1 MKTGRAQPQATRP
14 RQTCRKNPI
23 SSSAQRFE
31 LHRRAPLGTELPRQA
46 QDKHGAPARLQQRC
60 SGGRPVQVRFGGA
73 LERCAARSHTRIR
86 NGCQASSTERTLPNM
101 IPQRKDMNVG
111 AIRCLAVALLVLVV
125 APSSALGQSGRY
137 SPADL
142 DQLKKDIQAM
152 LDEARVPGASIALVA
167 ADQVIWA
174 GGLGRADVV
183 RAVPVTDSTL
193 LRVGSISKSFT
204 APAILALVEQ
214 GRLNLDTM
222 IRELVPNVEYTNR
235 WEGTHPITVA
245 HLLEHT
251 TGFDDIHFVEV
262 AKDDDPDITVEQG
275 LAFHP
280 HSRISRWPPGTHMSY
295 ANSGPAIAA
304 LVLETLTGQKFET
317 YVKEHVLDPLGM
329 VNSTFSFPAN
339 PDLLARGYAADGKTE
354 TRYDHIVMRPSGALN
369 TSSREM
375 SRFLRLM
382 INRGRVDETQLFRP
396 ETIAR
401 MERPAT
407 TLAARAG
414 HDFGY
419 GLGNEASIIAGHVF
433 HGHGGSTATGFIS
446 TYAYSAELGVGYFVS
461 TNMISGQL
469 PAIARRI
476 VEFLAAGRVATKA
489 PPIRLDPT
497 QVARVAGY
505 YQVATPRN
513 QFLNFLYRF
522 AWLWHVW
529 EEDGRLFRRSL
540 LGGEKTELI
549 PVSEAAFRTEDQPV
563 ATLFLVTDERGTTYL
578 QSGFEGQMR
587 KISAL
592 TAWIQPVAAGLALLL
607 MLGSVLVGLVWLV
620 ARLLGRMKR
629 VPGSH
634 VVPQFL
640 TSISLFGGFLLTAVN
655 LKVID
660 DLVRISVA
668 TLAFFLG
675 TLAFALLSAYLA
687 FRLVR
692 PVPTPVGPVLRNW
705 SRIVSIA
712 CIGTAI
718 FLMSEGVIGLRL
730 WAD

>member
-1 MKTGRAQPQATRP
+1 
-14 RQTCRKNPI
+14 
-23 SSSAQRFE
+23 
-31 LHRRAPLGTELPRQA
+31 
-46 QDKHGAPARLQQRC
+46 
-60 SGGRPVQVRFGGA
+60 
-73 LERCAARSHTRIR
+73 
-86 NGCQASSTERTLPNM
+86 M
-101 IPQRKDMNVG
+101 IPRRKDMNLATIRSL
-111 AIRCLAVALLVLVV
+111 AIALLALVV

-152 LDEARVPGASIALVA
+152 LDEAHVPGTSIALVT

-174 GGLGRADVV
+174 GGLGKADVA

-193 LRVGSISKSFT
+193 FRVGSISKSFT
-204 APAILALVEQ
+204 ALAILTLVEQ
-214 GRLNLDTM
+214 GRLKLETP

-235 WEGTHPITVA
+235 WEDTHPITVA

-262 AKDDDPDITVEQG
+262 GKDDDPDITLEQG

-304 LVLETLTGQKFET
+304 LVLETLTGQKFEI

-329 VNSTFSFPAN
+329 VNSTFRFPAN
-339 PDLLARGYAADGKTE
+339 PDLLAKGYAADGKTE
-354 TRYDHIVMRPSGALN
+354 TRYDHILLRPSGALN

-375 SRFLRLM
+375 SRFLRMM
-382 INRGRVDETQLFRP
+382 IDRGRLDETHLFRP

-401 MERPAT
+401 MERPTT

-419 GLGNEASIIAGHVF
+419 GLGNEASIVAGHGF
-433 HGHGGSTATGFIS
+433 HGHGGSTTTGFIS
-446 TYAYSAELGVGYFVS
+446 TYAYSTELGVGYYVS
-461 TNMISGQL
+461 TNMINGQL
-469 PAIARRI
+469 PAIAKRI
-476 VEFLAAGRVATKA
+476 VEFLAAGRVARKA
-489 PPIRLDPT
+489 PPIRLDAT
-497 QVARVAGY
+497 QLARVAGS
-505 YQVATPRN
+505 YQLATPRN
-513 QFLNFLYRF
+513 QFMDFLYRF

-529 EEDGRLFRRSL
+529 EEDGRLFRKSL

-549 PVSEAAFRTEDQPV
+549 PVSEDAFRTEDQPV

-607 MLGSVLVGLVWLV
+607 MLSSVLFGLVWLV
-620 ARLLGRMKR
+620 ARLLGRMKQ

-634 VVPQFL
+634 VWPEFL

-712 CIGTAI
+712 CVGTAI
-718 FLMSEGVIGLRL
+718 FLMREGVIGLRL